1 MRKHSLA
8 RATFVLALALFCP
21 LLTAVAR
28 LRLAETCGGN
38 LKRPIALSDIPTEL
52 RQWLERW
59 GVGRGAE
66 GFAAYITSIN
76 ARTAERELRG
86 EYDHLVFFLLQSSLF
101 TKLPKIEPALSARE
115 YVESLSED
123 ERLRYLAE
131 GSSYL
136 PESIKLPRAVAAR
149 LGDFVRA
156 IEGESKDQRLL
167 YFRDF
172 TKRASG
178 TSEPPGDR
186 IVREYAR
193 AMRFLY
199 QKEFTSRSVKGED
212 VAAYVES
219 LYQRRGYS
227 TDTQVDANFAV
238 YTALAALRARTGA
251 RPIRLDK
258 VLIVGPGLDFAPRTD
273 LVDLFGPQCYQP
285 FAVADALLQLG
296 LADRDRLR
304 IHCVDINERVIGYL
318 RNLRQGDRVT
328 LALLSGAGDSRER
341 PLTDEYKSYFR
352 DLGRA
357 VGLEDGLRVPDQF
370 SSRLKKSLRVTPE
383 AVKAVSVD
391 CLNIISER
399 YDPSPGYDLVVVTN
413 VFPYFEKTEL
423 LLAMANISSMMS
435 EGGYLIHNELQTV
448 PREFLLPLGLPLE
461 EARTVLIAA
470 SESAPL
476 FDGVAVHRKTRA

>member
-8 RATFVLALALFCP
+8 RATFGLALALLCP
-21 LLTAVAR
+21 LIAAVAGP
-28 LRLAETCGGN
+28 RLAETCGGG
-38 LKRPIALSDIPTEL
+38 LKRTIVFSDIPTEL
-52 RQWLERW
+52 RQWLEQW
-59 GVGRGAE
+59 GVGRGRE
-66 GFAAYITSIN
+66 RFAAYIASIN
-76 ARTAERELRG
+76 SRTADRELRG
-86 EYDHLVFFLLQSSLF
+86 EYDHLVFFLLQSGLF
-101 TKLPKIEPALSARE
+101 TKRAKIEPALSARE
-115 YVESLSED
+115 YVESLSDD
-123 ERLRYLAE
+123 ERLRYLAVD
-131 GSSYL
+131 SSYL
-136 PESIKLPRAVAAR
+136 PESIKLPPAVAAR

-156 IEGESKDQRLL
+156 IERESKDERLL

-172 TKRASG
+172 TRRASG
-178 TSEPPGDR
+178 TSEPLGDR
-186 IVREYAR
+186 ITREYAR
-193 AMRFLY
+193 AMKFLY
-199 QKEFTSRSVKGED
+199 QKEFNSRSVKSED

-219 LYQRRGYS
+219 LYQQRGYS

-251 RPIRLDK
+251 RPTRLNK

-304 IHCVDINERVIGYL
+304 IHCVDINERVIDHLKG
-318 RNLRQGDRVT
+318 LRQRDRVT

-341 PLTDEYKSYFR
+341 PLTEEYKSYFR

-357 VGLEDGLRVPDQF
+357 VGLEAGLRVPEQF
-370 SSRLKKSLRVTPE
+370 SSRLKKSLRLTPE

-391 CLNIISER
+391 FLNITSER

-423 LLAMANISSMMS
+423 LLALANISSMMS
-435 EGGYLIHNELQTV
+435 EGGYLIHNELQTF

-461 EARTVLIAA
+461 EARTVLIAK

-476 FDGVAVHRKTRA
+476 FDGVAIHRKT